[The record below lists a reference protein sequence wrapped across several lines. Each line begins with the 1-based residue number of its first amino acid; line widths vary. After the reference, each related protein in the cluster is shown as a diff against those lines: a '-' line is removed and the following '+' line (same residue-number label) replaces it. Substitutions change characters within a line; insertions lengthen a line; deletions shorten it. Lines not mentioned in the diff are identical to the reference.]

1 MNSGQNGNETSVEKV
16 RRLLATRLRKHLPEI
31 EAAVHQRIRSI
42 VEAVPLIDPEYAAG
56 VQEATREA
64 VDYAIAGI
72 ETGTQSSESI
82 PTAVANQARHAA
94 RGGVPL
100 ETVLRRYHAGDRLL
114 FEWLTG
120 AADDLPVGALQEIAR
135 TQGRIIDHLTADIAR
150 EYNSELE
157 RSRQSPS
164 YRLSERVRALLEGER
179 DGDPSLSYDF
189 AGWHL
194 GLVGSGAGIEKGIRE
209 AARQADRQVLCVQG
223 ISDGRVWAW
232 LGGRAKPDVG
242 NLELTLEQRVPIGAS
257 LCVGEIRSG
266 LEGWRLTHAEAQIA
280 FRVALYATSTIT
292 RSRDVVLMSAILREP
307 RLTESI
313 VETFIQP
320 LEGKSGR
327 GLVLRE
333 TLRTYFGAD
342 QNAATTAHR
351 LQVDRSTVRRR
362 LTTVEELL
370 GLKIDSYGP
379 QLQVALAVEE
389 LLSARKDPVGG
400 QARCGADCD

>member
-1 MNSGQNGNETSVEKV
+1 MNSGQNGKETSVEEA
-16 RRLLATRLRKHLPEI
+16 RRLLAARLRERLPEI

-42 VEAVPLIDPEYAAG
+42 GEAIPLIDPEYAAG

-72 ETGTQSSESI
+72 ETGAQSSESI
-82 PTAVANQARHAA
+82 PTAVAKQARHAA
-94 RGGVPL
+94 RSGVPL
-100 ETVLRRYHAGDRLL
+100 ETVLRRYHAGDRVLS
-114 FEWLTG
+114 EWITG
-120 AADDLPVGALQEIAR
+120 AADALPVEALQEIVR
-135 TQGRIIDHLTADIAR
+135 TQGNLVDRVAAGIAG
-150 EYNSELE
+150 EYNRELE

-164 YRLSERVRALLEGER
+164 QRLSERVRALLDGER
-179 DGDPSLSYDF
+179 DGDPDLPYDL
-189 AGWHL
+189 AGWHI
-194 GLVGSGAGIEKGIRE
+194 GLIGSGAGLEEGIRE

-232 LGGRAKPDVG
+232 LGGRAKPDIG
-242 NLELTLEQRVPIGAS
+242 DLEHTLEQRVPAGAS
-257 LCVGEIRSG
+257 LCVGEIRRG

-280 FRVALYATSTIT
+280 LQVALYAPSTIT
-292 RSRDVVLMSAILREP
+292 RSRDVMLLSAIIRDP
-307 RLTESI
+307 RLTKSV

-320 LEGKSGR
+320 LEDRSGR
-327 GLVLRE
+327 GPVLRK

-351 LQVDRSTVRRR
+351 LKVDRGTVRRR
-362 LTTVEELL
+362 LTTAEKLL

-389 LLSARKDPVGG
+389 LLSARKDFSDS
-400 QARCGADCD
+400 QARCGSD